1 MIGCW
6 RRTPQLAAYVDG
18 ELIRTEAAELER
30 HVARCS
36 RCSERL
42 RRLQETDILLSTAR
56 PNVEPVSVELSRV
69 LFAEALQR
77 SGVQRGGMRRYWGG
91 AWAIA
96 GSLGLVLACNT
107 AGNWRQPD
115 PRSGMSLQAKLTP
128 QNERPTPA
136 PVEHPRAQET
146 EPARPQTL
154 EYVVHRVRRV
164 RRFHHYLATRVEGG
178 PDEPL
183 ASELPMPSASG
194 EQLAAYAHAPE
205 GQLLL
210 VVQDASDLTLE
221 VKDLPASAPGSAMAM
236 SVMENADG
244 RRIQKEVRVSSDHP
258 DPELILTGGH

>member
-18 ELIRTEAAELER
+18 ELDRTEAVELER

-42 RRLQETDILLSTAR
+42 RRLKETDILLSTAR

-107 AGNWRQPD
+107 AGNWRPPD
-115 PRSGMSLQAKLTP
+115 PRPGFSLQAKLTP
-128 QNERPTPA
+128 QVERETPVPA
-136 PVEHPRAQET
+136 EHPQAQEI
-146 EPARPQTL
+146 EPAGPETT

-164 RRFHHYLATRVEGG
+164 RRFHHYLAARVVDE
-178 PDEPL
+178 PDEAL
-183 ASELPMPSASG
+183 ASELPRPPESG
-194 EQLAAYAHAPE
+194 VQLTAYAQAPE

-210 VVQDASDLTLE
+210 IVQDASELTVE
-221 VKDLPASAPGSAMAM
+221 VKDLPASAPGSAMASSM
-236 SVMENADG
+236 MESVEG

-258 DPELILTGGH
+258 DLQLFLTGH

>member
-6 RRTPQLAAYVDG
+6 KRTPQLAAYVDG
-18 ELIRTEAAELER
+18 ELTRTEAAEVER
-30 HVARCS
+30 HLARCS
-36 RCSERL
+36 RCSDRL

-56 PNVEPVSVELSRV
+56 PNVEPVSVELSKV

-115 PRSGMSLQAKLTP
+115 PRSGYSLQAKLTP
-128 QNERPTPA
+128 QSEHETPA
-136 PVEHPRAQET
+136 PAEHPQALEI
-146 EPARPQTL
+146 EPAAPEAVR
-154 EYVVHRVRRV
+154 YVVHRARRV
-164 RRFHHYLATRVEGG
+164 HRFHHYLAARVEAD
-178 PDEPL
+178 PDEAL
-183 ASELPMPSASG
+183 ASELPPAPESG
-194 EQLAAYAHAPE
+194 EQLAARSWAPE

-244 RRIQKEVRVSSDHP
+244 KRIQKEVRVSSDHP
-258 DPELILTGGH
+258 DPQLILIGH